1 VSPYFRAADALERAV
16 NCANLA
22 AQAAHEDKR
31 DLTIREALLSL
42 AWSAIACEAR
52 KAGHGDIQIT
62 DEDRN
67 AITAI
72 VSHGL
77 HTDGAHHK
85 QWYLEQVAKHLGL
98 AVTGYE
104 PGVAP

>member
-16 NCANLA
+16 SCANLA
-22 AQAAHEDKR
+22 AQAAHDDKH
-31 DLTIREALLSL
+31 DLVIQEALLSL
-42 AWSAIACEAR
+42 AWSAIGREAR
-52 KAGHGDIQIT
+52 QAGHGAIQPT
-62 DEDRN
+62 DEHRN

-98 AVTGYE
+98 VVTGYE
-104 PGVAP
+104 PGIAP

>member
-1 VSPYFRAADALERAV
+1 VSPYFRAAEALERAV
-16 NCANLA
+16 SCANIA
-22 AQAAHEDKR
+22 AQAADHDEHDR
-31 DLTIREALLSL
+31 VIREALLSL
-42 AWSAIACEAR
+42 AWSAIAQEAR
-52 KAGHGDIQIT
+52 QAGHGDLQST
-62 DEDRN
+62 DEHRN
-67 AITAI
+67 AMTAI

-98 AVTGYE
+98 TVTGYE

>member
-1 VSPYFRAADALERAV
+1 MGQVDHDHTV
-16 NCANLA
+16 
-22 AQAAHEDKR
+22 
-31 DLTIREALLSL
+31 REALLSL
-42 AWSAIACEAR
+42 AWSAIAREAR

-62 DEDRN
+62 DEHRN

-98 AVTGYE
+98 PVTGYE